1 MTAKASAAT
10 EFFAPRPGGQGAR
23 DWDPV
28 PDAHKVPFTW
38 LDGACV
44 PTEQAVIPIMSY
56 TLHYGL
62 GVFEGIRAYD
72 GDKGPAVFRLREHI
86 ERLFRSARMVRM
98 DIPYSVDDV
107 VSGCVELM
115 KQNQLRAGYLRPI
128 AFVDDGK
135 RGLGASNNRVRL
147 AIATWPWGRYLG
159 DEGVQRGIRTQ
170 VSSTVRMN
178 ARSFLPKGKINGQY
192 VNSILA
198 KRTAQHAG
206 YDEAILLDDGGFVA
220 EATGEN
226 LFLVRKGALVT
237 PPLSQPILEGITRD
251 SVLQLARS
259 FGIEVREERFSK
271 ETLISADEVFL
282 TGTAAEV
289 TPVRE
294 IDGYTV
300 GAGGRGPVTE
310 KLQTRYFDAVHGR
323 IAERLSWLTTYQLA
337 S

>member
-1 MTAKASAAT
+1 MTTTSAAPAAT
-10 EFFAPRPGGQGAR
+10 TTAR
-23 DWDPV
+23 EWDQV
-28 PDAHKVPFTW
+28 PEAHRIPFTW

-44 PTEQAVIPIMSY
+44 PTEQAVVPIMSY

-86 ERLFRSARMVRM
+86 ERLFRSARLVRM
-98 DIPYSVDDV
+98 DIPFSVDDV
-107 VSGCVELM
+107 IAGCIDVL
-115 KQNQLRAGYLRPI
+115 QRNRLHAGYLRPI

-135 RGLGASNNRVRL
+135 RGLGASNNRVRV
-147 AIATWPWGRYLG
+147 AVATWPWGRYLG

-178 ARSFLPKGKINGQY
+178 ARSFLPKGKISGQY

-198 KRTAQHAG
+198 KRSAQHAG
-206 YDEAILLDDGGFVA
+206 CDEAILLDDDGFVA

-226 LFLVRKGALVT
+226 LFLVRRGVLMT

-251 SVLQLARS
+251 SVIHLARS
-259 FGIEVREERFSK
+259 LGIEIREECFSK
-271 ETLISADEVFL
+271 ETLLSADEVFL

-294 IDGYTV
+294 IDGYIL

-310 KLQTRYFDAVHGR
+310 RLQSRYFDAVNGR
-323 IAERLSWLTTYQLA
+323 VEERLAWLTPYQV
-337 S
+337 SG